1 MKEKIIILINI
12 LLLLTTLFLT
22 FITFKLIL
30 LTREQDRAIRICNL
44 QKQEIQD
51 TWYDSCYF
59 NEY

>member
-12 LLLLTTLFLT
+12 LLVLIIVFLS

-30 LTREQDRAIRICNL
+30 LIREQNQSIRICNL

-51 TWYDSCYF
+51 ICFDSCYF